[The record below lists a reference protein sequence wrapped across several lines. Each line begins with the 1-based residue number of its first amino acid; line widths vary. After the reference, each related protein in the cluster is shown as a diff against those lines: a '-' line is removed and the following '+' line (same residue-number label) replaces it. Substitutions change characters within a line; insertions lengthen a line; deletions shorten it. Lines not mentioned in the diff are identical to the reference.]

1 MNEHT
6 RISAPYTFAAN
17 GAKLPDVVAFTR
29 RDPAFVYVN
38 IHIDQNFV

>member
-1 MNEHT
+1 MNERT

-29 RDPAFVYVN
+29 SFVYVN